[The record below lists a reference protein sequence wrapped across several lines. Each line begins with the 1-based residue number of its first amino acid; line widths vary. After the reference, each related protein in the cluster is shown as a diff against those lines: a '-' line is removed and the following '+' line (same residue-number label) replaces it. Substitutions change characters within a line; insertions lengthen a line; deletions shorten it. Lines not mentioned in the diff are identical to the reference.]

1 VGDAGL
7 ASRIDGPLQP
17 EPLGSGDWGDRARL
31 TTTKSLGNTTER
43 ASRLELRNE
52 KARLLIRRDALTVPA
67 GTPLRLVIARM
78 QEGRGDCVLVIR
90 DRRLVGIVTE
100 RDILMKVLGRDTNLD
115 RPVDELMT
123 PNPGTLPAEATV
135 REALFAMDEGGYRNL
150 PLVDERGGLVGL
162 LRQQDI
168 VDYIAESFP
177 QEILNLPPR
186 PHQQMAEADGA

>member
-1 VGDAGL
+1 MT
-7 ASRIDGPLQP
+7 
-17 EPLGSGDWGDRARL
+17 ARL

-52 KARLLIRRDALTVPA
+52 KAKLLIRRDALTVPA
-67 GTPLRLVIARM
+67 GTPLRVVIRRM
-78 QEGRGDCVLVIR
+78 QDARGDCVLVMR
-90 DRRLVGIVTE
+90 GQRLAGIVTE
-100 RDILMKVLGRDTNLD
+100 RDILMKVLGRDASLD
-115 RPVDELMT
+115 RPIDELMT
-123 PNPGTLPAEATV
+123 PNPGTLPANATV
-135 REALFAMDEGGYRNL
+135 REALQTMDRGGYRNL

-168 VDYIAESFP
+168 VDYVAESFP

>member
-1 VGDAGL
+1 
-7 ASRIDGPLQP
+7 
-17 EPLGSGDWGDRARL
+17 L

-67 GTPLRLVIARM
+67 GTPLRRVIPRM

-90 DRRLVGIVTE
+90 DDRLVGIVTE
-100 RDILMKVLGRDTNLD
+100 RDVLMKVLGREMNLD

-135 REALFAMDEGGYRNL
+135 HEALAAMDEGGYRNL

>member
-1 VGDAGL
+1 
-7 ASRIDGPLQP
+7 
-17 EPLGSGDWGDRARL
+17 L
-31 TTTKSLGNTTER
+31 TTTKSLGHTTER

-52 KARLLIRRDALTVPA
+52 KARLLIRRVALTVPA
-67 GTPLRLVIARM
+67 GTPLRQVIPRM

-90 DRRLVGIVTE
+90 DERLVGIVTE

-123 PNPGTLPAEATV
+123 PNPGTLPATATV
-135 REALFAMDEGGYRNL
+135 REALAAMDGGGYRNL
-150 PLVDERGGLVGL
+150 PLVDEKGGLVGL

>member
-1 VGDAGL
+1 M
-7 ASRIDGPLQP
+7 
-17 EPLGSGDWGDRARL
+17 WGDRARL
-31 TTTKSLGNTTER
+31 TTTKSLGHTTER

-52 KARLLIRRDALTVPA
+52 KARLLIRRVALTVPA
-67 GTPLRLVIARM
+67 GTPLRQVIPRM

-90 DRRLVGIVTE
+90 DERLVGIVTE

-123 PNPGTLPAEATV
+123 PNPGTLPATATV
-135 REALFAMDEGGYRNL
+135 REALSAMDGGGYRNL
-150 PLVDERGGLVGL
+150 PLVDEKGGLVGL